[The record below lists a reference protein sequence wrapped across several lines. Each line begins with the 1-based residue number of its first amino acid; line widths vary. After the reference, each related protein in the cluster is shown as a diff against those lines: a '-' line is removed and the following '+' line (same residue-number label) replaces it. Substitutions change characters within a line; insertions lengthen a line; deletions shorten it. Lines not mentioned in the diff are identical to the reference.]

1 MIWQIE
7 LVLYLYLFLAAILA
21 LAVRDLVVSV
31 VMLTVYSF
39 VMAILFVTMGAV
51 DVGFT
56 EAVVGAGITG
66 VFFMVAIFK
75 TKGGKATK

>member
-7 LVLYLYLFLAAILA
+7 LIIYLLLIGSSILA
-21 LAVRDLVVSV
+21 LKFKDLLASIVALS
-31 VMLTVYSF
+31 VYSF
-39 VMAILFVTMGAV
+39 GAAFLFAVLGAV

-66 VFFMVAIFK
+66 VLFL
-75 TKGGKATK
+75 ATLYHTIRRSKD

>member
-7 LVLYLYLFLAAILA
+7 LVLFLYLFLSAILA
-21 LAVRDLVVSV
+21 LAVRDLVLSV

-66 VFFMVAIFK
+66 VFFIVAIFK
-75 TKGGKATK
+75 TSGGGATK